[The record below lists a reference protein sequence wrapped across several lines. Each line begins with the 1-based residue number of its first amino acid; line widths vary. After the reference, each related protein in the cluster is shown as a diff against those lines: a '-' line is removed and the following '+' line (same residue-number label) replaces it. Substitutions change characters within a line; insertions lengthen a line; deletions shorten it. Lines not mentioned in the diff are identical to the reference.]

1 MAEIAITSVISK
13 VVDISAALLD
23 KQGSRLNQLQEN
35 INWIVRELRNIQ
47 SYLEDAE
54 ARKSESRGVANLMK
68 DIEDLASDVE
78 DILYTF
84 LPQIESHRSSSLIRK
99 AAGTLCYVRTCR
111 SFAVEIENIKQRVNE
126 IDRTRRTYGIKDTNG
141 SSFNRFQLDR
151 RGASLHVNEPIIV
164 GFDRQVEELKARL
177 LSTNLECC
185 FISIVGLPGLGK
197 TTLAKKIFNGVKENF
212 ECSALVCVS
221 EEPSI
226 IDILKNVAKQV
237 GLEKEKQEENLE
249 ANLFAFLQ
257 EKRFVIFFDDI
268 WHIESWDTLRLG
280 IPTHSQNGSRIII
293 TSRNSGVGR
302 YVGSESSLHVL
313 EPLDF
318 ENSWELFTKLI
329 ASSLTKGLED
339 IGKQIIER
347 CGGMPL
353 AIVVTVGMLRERET
367 SDIEWKSVLKNIGQD
382 DQDKCLKILALSYKD
397 LPTVLKPCFLYLGL
411 YPEDHEIRAT
421 QLIHMWTAEKFL
433 QGIGDLEPEDVGEE
447 YVKKLVA
454 RNLIQVV
461 SRRFDGRVRSC
472 RIHDL
477 LRSLCINLAKE
488 NNFFYTLDHLN
499 SSSAMRARRLV
510 ARHHSNNEYFAL
522 NLKTPKLRAF
532 FFSSNKNEKIP
543 RKHLKSFLSD
553 FRILGV
559 LSLESHFLYLRLPNE
574 IGNLSQLTCFRLNV
588 SFAKVPCAIC
598 KLRKLQTFDIQECLF
613 VDLPMCIWKIKELRH
628 LLLCDIRFSSF
639 NWGFRSKTAKLN
651 HRLEVSLPYLQTLVG
666 IKGEQL
672 NRIWL
677 RKFRN
682 LRKLEVKYSPRGIIE
697 ELSHAEPISAK
708 LENLRLRSS
717 IFGDDQTVR
726 LDLSRYQNL
735 VRLRIGYW
743 MKKLPNADEF
753 PPNLIKLTIELTF
766 LEEDPMEVLKKLP
779 KLKILKLG
787 SDSYKGTKMDCSGA
801 YSFLQLEL
809 LQFRRLWELEK
820 VIADEEGM
828 PKLKEVIISG
838 CHRLEMIPEKLEN
851 VRKYEK

>member
-13 VVDISAALLD
+13 VVDISAALLV

-35 INWIVRELRNIQ
+35 INWIERELRNIQ

-84 LPQIESHRSSSLIRK
+84 LPPIESRRSSSLIRK

-126 IDRTRRTYGIKDTNG
+126 IDRTRRTYGIEDTNG
-141 SSFNRFQLDR
+141 SSFNRFQLDC

-185 FISIVGLPGLGK
+185 FISIVGMPGLGK

-237 GLEKEKQEENLE
+237 GLEKEKQKENLE

-302 YVGSESSLHVL
+302 YVGGESSLHVL

-347 CGGMPL
+347 CGGMLL

-367 SDIEWKSVLKNIGQD
+367 SDIEWKWVIKNIGQD
-382 DQDKCLKILALSYKD
+382 DQDKCLKILALSCKD

-433 QGIGDLEPEDVGEE
+433 QGISDLEPEDVGEE

-472 RIHDL
+472 RILDL
-477 LRSLCINLAKE
+477 LHSLCTNLAKE

-532 FFSSNKNEKIP
+532 FFSSNNNEKIP

-559 LSLESHFLYLRLPNE
+559 LSLRFSKSDLYIPNE
-574 IGNLSQLTCFRLNV
+574 IGNLSQLTCFRL
-588 SFAKVPCAIC
+588 SGYYAKVPCAIC
-598 KLRKLQTFDIQECLF
+598 KLRKLQTFDVQECL
-613 VDLPMCIWKIKELRH
+613 VVELPLCIWKIKQLRH
-628 LLLCDIRFSSF
+628 LLLCKIRFSSF
-639 NWGFRSKTAKLN
+639 NWGFR
-651 HRLEVSLPYLQTLVG
+651 
-666 IKGEQL
+666 
-672 NRIWL
+672 
-677 RKFRN
+677 
-682 LRKLEVKYSPRGIIE
+682 
-697 ELSHAEPISAK
+697 
-708 LENLRLRSS
+708 
-717 IFGDDQTVR
+717 
-726 LDLSRYQNL
+726 
-735 VRLRIGYW
+735 
-743 MKKLPNADEF
+743 
-753 PPNLIKLTIELTF
+753 
-766 LEEDPMEVLKKLP
+766 
-779 KLKILKLG
+779 
-787 SDSYKGTKMDCSGA
+787 
-801 YSFLQLEL
+801 
-809 LQFRRLWELEK
+809 
-820 VIADEEGM
+820 
-828 PKLKEVIISG
+828 
-838 CHRLEMIPEKLEN
+838 
-851 VRKYEK
+851 